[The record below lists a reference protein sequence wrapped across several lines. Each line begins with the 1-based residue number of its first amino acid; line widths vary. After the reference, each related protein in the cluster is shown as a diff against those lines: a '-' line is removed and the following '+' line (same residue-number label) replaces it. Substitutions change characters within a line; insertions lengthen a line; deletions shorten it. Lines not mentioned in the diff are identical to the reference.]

1 MRRRNDLISQ
11 LGVERV
17 DSNSGTETR
26 QGQKKGSRRWNQ
38 DRIKPDVTVELEPKY
53 SKESDREGGGAE
65 RPLVCWV
72 KGTYSCVIVY
82 YIYID
87 HSHPQLETLSCSQI
101 LNWFFFFFPWSKSC
115 SNTCW
120 GSVLECNF
128 GMMNPFWTL
137 DSCIKAPPG
146 RSVEDGV
153 DKLFNPFTRRY
164 FSDFSG
170 LCRGW
175 VRVPPMRNIGF

>member
-1 MRRRNDLISQ
+1 MRRKTTWYHNSVWKELILIQ
-11 LGVERV
+11 GRKHVRAKKKEV
-17 DSNSGTETR
+17 GGETKTAM
-26 QGQKKGSRRWNQ
+26 Q
-38 DRIKPDVTVELEPKY
+38 PDVTVELKPKY

-65 RPLVCWV
+65 RPLVCQV

-82 YIYID
+82 HIYID

-101 LNWFFFFFPWSKSC
+101 LNWPPHPPRSKSG
-115 SNTCW
+115 SNTWW

-137 DSCIKAPPG
+137 GSCIKAPPG